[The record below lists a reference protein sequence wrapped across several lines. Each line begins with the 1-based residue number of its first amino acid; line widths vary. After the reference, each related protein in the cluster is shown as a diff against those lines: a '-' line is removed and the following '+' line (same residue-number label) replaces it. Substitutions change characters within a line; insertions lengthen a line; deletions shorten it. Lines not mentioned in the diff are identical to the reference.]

1 MLETLRERR
10 SIRKYKDIKVEKEK
24 IERILKAGILAPSSM
39 NKKPVEFIVAEDKKT
54 LSKLE
59 TCKAKGTLGLKTA
72 PLAIVVIA
80 DAEKSNVWI
89 EDASIAST
97 LIQLEVQE
105 LGLGSC
111 WIQIR
116 NRQSSE
122 GDSEEAVR
130 KLLNIPERYGVLSIL
145 TIGYKDE
152 DKNSYDDSKL
162 DLEKVHY
169 GEF

>member
-24 IERILKAGILAPSSM
+24 IESILKAGLLAPSSM
-39 NKKPVEFIVAEDKKT
+39 NKKPVEFIVVEDKET

-59 TCKAKGTLGLKTA
+59 ACKAKATIGLKTA
-72 PLAIVVIA
+72 PLAIVVVA
-80 DAEKSNVWI
+80 DTEKSNVWV
-89 EDASIAST
+89 EDASIASI

-116 NRQSSE
+116 NRQSNE
-122 GDSEEAVR
+122 GDSEKAVR
-130 KLLNIPERYGVLSIL
+130 NVLNLPEKYGVLSIL

-152 DKNSYDDSKL
+152 EKNAYDDSKL
-162 DLEKVHY
+162 DFEKVHY
-169 GEF
+169 NKF

>member
-10 SIRKYKDIKVEKEK
+10 SIRKYKEQKVEKEK
-24 IERILKAGILAPSSM
+24 IDNILKAGLLAPSSM
-39 NKKPVEFIVAEDKKT
+39 NKKPVEFIVVEDKEI

-80 DAEKSNVWI
+80 DTERSNVWI

-97 LIQLEVQE
+97 LIQLEAQK

-116 NRQSSE
+116 NRQSEE

-130 KLLNIPERYGVLSIL
+130 KVLSLPENYGVLTVL

-152 DKNSYDDSKL
+152 EKPAYDDSKL
-162 DLEKVHY
+162 DFEKVHY